1 MLVRSAEDAF
11 LGLADAEVRAALA
24 AAEDP
29 LASPAE
35 RAEMLME
42 IARGLQLKPRTPQ
55 QLHDA
60 VTLYRRA
67 RSLVPEGEN
76 LLAARI
82 LAREGTAHQALPNGG
97 ADPLHDARAC
107 FEAAR
112 PVLAGLGLPEE
123 VAEVDLNLGLI
134 AQSLSGAGPGRI
146 QDAIS
151 HYHRALK
158 VFTETAFPREH
169 AIVHNNLAI
178 IYLSLPTS
186 DKAGELRE
194 AMAVQSFE
202 QVLKVVNL
210 VDHPVEYAMAQNNL
224 GNALQYAPGG
234 NRIANLL
241 RAVEAYDEALK
252 VRNPHDTPVEYAN
265 TVANKANALA
275 NLPDDPAD
283 PLSGQQRN
291 LREARALYHEAQVLF
306 RERGMHGHAEAVT
319 EALAG
324 IDAPVDPTPDDFST
338 HKETH

>member
-1 MLVRSAEDAF
+1 MLVQSSDETSR
-11 LGLADAEVRAALA
+11 GLADAEVRAALA

-29 LASPAE
+29 SVDPVE
-35 RAEMLME
+35 RAEMLVE
-42 IARGLQLKPRTPQ
+42 IARGLQLKPRNPQ

-67 RSLVPEGEN
+67 RALVPEGES
-76 LLAARI
+76 LLAART
-82 LAREGTAHQALPNGG
+82 LAREGTAHQALPDGG
-97 ADPLHDARAC
+97 AGSLQDALAC

-112 PVLAGLGLPEE
+112 PVLDELGLPEE
-123 VAEVDLNLGLI
+123 TAEVDLNLGLV
-134 AQSLSGAGPGRI
+134 AQSLAAAGLARI

-151 HYHRALK
+151 YYHRALK
-158 VFTETAFPREH
+158 VFSETAFPREH
-169 AIVHNNLAI
+169 AVVHNNLAI
-178 IYLSLPTS
+178 IYLSLPAS

-252 VRNPHDTPVEYAN
+252 VRSSRDTPAEYAN
-265 TVANKANALA
+265 TIANKANALA

-291 LREARALYHEAQVLF
+291 LREARALYREAQALF
-306 RERGMHGHAEAVT
+306 VERGLPGHADAVAD
-319 EALAG
+319 ALAMLG
-324 IDAPVDPTPDDFST
+324 DDAGHTPDST
-338 HKETH
+338 ALQGIQ